1 MAASGPS
8 LSFSARLRATLN
20 FLRSR
25 TGHSLSGYGSKLAEG
40 DILILGA
47 GFSGLL
53 VGIKLKEAGIPF
65 TIIDKESDVG
75 GTWLLNRYPGCACD
89 VPAHLYSYS
98 FEPNPDWSEAYAG
111 SEEIHAYIKRVYE
124 KYDLAP
130 HTRLCTRLKK
140 AEWMPQRQRWRV
152 MLESDEVLEPRFLFS
167 CVGALHYPQ
176 VPDVPGMER
185 FRGKM
190 FHSAEWD
197 HGVDFTGKRVV
208 VVGSGASAVQ
218 FVPVVAER
226 AQRLVLLQR
235 TPNWV
240 IGRQETLLPAR
251 HYPEYLKWAYRNIP
265 LVRAAYRTS
274 LYWKQELALSVG
286 GLFDARDHPRN
297 QILRSQCRGYMA
309 FQLQDK
315 QLRNK
320 VIPKYPLG
328 CKRICRSDIYLE
340 SLCRSNVD
348 VVVAGLAEVQEDG
361 IVDTCGTKHQ
371 ADVLLFGTGFEI
383 GSIGKDV
390 QILGTSGFTWSG
402 DSAWRQGHHA
412 YLGTTMQELPNTFI
426 ILGPNSGLGHNSL
439 LLMAEAQA
447 DYALRLL
454 KEALDHDIGS
464 FAVKPRVLK
473 TYNRWVQEQF
483 KDKERFGANAAAGI
497 KPKLAKS
504 SPSGLYN
511 APGLREDYEG
521 TLCLWVAPRLFELRL
536 LDSLSLALCFAR
548 ANRAAT
554 GALRAMEGAES
565 RERRR
570 SPGFPRL
577 RRHPRRWPKKRLVST
592 QVFLPIAIAIFVAL
606 TSLRRCSGNFAVQAL
621 RKGLAKRPLKAT
633 HSTLSSAK
641 GDLRSFLQEQFQEM
655 QQEELKDLLRQ
666 RGQPDYGEKDD
677 LVQRLVS
684 KAMSRPINTRSKEAG
699 PGSSPR
705 SPRQAPQRRAQAAED
720 SDAQELP
727 GRLRLVTAQMRH
739 QEPPDTKPKDVM
751 TWIERRLNFSKMMEE
766 EERPGKTIKALNT
779 DAELKLQRYFGTFPE
794 MKETLRPQQ
803 VHSAKECLLRGGR
816 CLIADEMGLGKTLT
830 SLVVAQIYSEEWP
843 LLVVAPTSVVKN
855 WVKEVQRW
863 LPHMVSEVMEL
874 SSSIVSTRRKDL
886 QENWVKKLIFVLSY
900 DQARVQPA
908 LTRRPDG
915 SPYKV
920 VILDEAHYIKTSNS
934 QRTQVLLPV
943 CRDAHRCILLTGTPV
958 LNHAG
963 ETWTL
968 MSALDPT
975 LPPFESFC
983 KRYCKFKR
991 QVGDDGALDHQ

>member
-25 TGHSLSGYGSKLAEG
+25 TGHSLSGYGSTLAEG

-483 KDKERFGANAAAGI
+483 KDKVWS
-497 KPKLAKS
+497 KCS
-504 SPSGLYN
+504 SWYQAETGEIIALWPRTTYDFFTCLYN
-511 APGLREDYEG
+511 APGLREDYE
-521 TLCLWVAPRLFELRL
+521 
-536 LDSLSLALCFAR
+536 
-548 ANRAAT
+548 
-554 GALRAMEGAES
+554 
-565 RERRR
+565 
-570 SPGFPRL
+570 
-577 RRHPRRWPKKRLVST
+577 
-592 QVFLPIAIAIFVAL
+592 
-606 TSLRRCSGNFAVQAL
+606 
-621 RKGLAKRPLKAT
+621 
-633 HSTLSSAK
+633 
-641 GDLRSFLQEQFQEM
+641 
-655 QQEELKDLLRQ
+655 
-666 RGQPDYGEKDD
+666 
-677 LVQRLVS
+677 
-684 KAMSRPINTRSKEAG
+684 
-699 PGSSPR
+699 
-705 SPRQAPQRRAQAAED
+705 
-720 SDAQELP
+720 
-727 GRLRLVTAQMRH
+727 VT
-739 QEPPDTKPKDVM
+739 
-751 TWIERRLNFSKMMEE
+751 
-766 EERPGKTIKALNT
+766 
-779 DAELKLQRYFGTFPE
+779 
-794 MKETLRPQQ
+794 
-803 VHSAKECLLRGGR
+803 
-816 CLIADEMGLGKTLT
+816 
-830 SLVVAQIYSEEWP
+830 
-843 LLVVAPTSVVKN
+843 
-855 WVKEVQRW
+855 
-863 LPHMVSEVMEL
+863 
-874 SSSIVSTRRKDL
+874 
-886 QENWVKKLIFVLSY
+886 
-900 DQARVQPA
+900 VQPRA
-908 LTRRPDG
+908 RL
-915 SPYKV
+915 
-920 VILDEAHYIKTSNS
+920 
-934 QRTQVLLPV
+934 
-943 CRDAHRCILLTGTPV
+943 
-958 LNHAG
+958 
-963 ETWTL
+963 
-968 MSALDPT
+968 
-975 LPPFESFC
+975 
-983 KRYCKFKR
+983 
-991 QVGDDGALDHQ
+991 